1 MDKLIKI
8 LKNILL
14 CICLGTSLTACAP
27 ALLGGTV
34 MGSVMASDRRTTG
47 AQVEDKGIELKLTSL
62 INENL
67 GERAHVNVNSY
78 NRQLLLTGEVPS
90 AQDKQLVEKLVS
102 RVANVKSIVN
112 EIAVF
117 GNTTLVQRGS
127 DSVVTGRVKAGML
140 DIKDMYINAFKVVTE
155 RGVVYLMGRVTQKE
169 ATRATELA
177 RSTSG
182 VQKVVRLV
190 EIISEEE
197 LKSLMKPLA
206 EPGKK

>member
-34 MGSVMASDRRTTG
+34 MGSVMASDRRTSG

-117 GNTTLVQRGS
+117 GNTTLVQRSS

>member
-102 RVANVKSIVN
+102 RVTNVKSIVN